1 LESYY
6 IAFVAGT
13 VGAFFMDMAE
23 FKLAR
28 VGYSS
33 GVTADYIGRWV
44 YGLFK
49 ARWVHRDIRKTE
61 PVHGEVQIGMAFHFI
76 VGGGVVALLYPW
88 FINFVE
94 LETLSEHLVTGIVY
108 GLATSL
114 LPWFILMP
122 ALGWGWFGSKTPF
135 ESEPVITPLLS
146 HIAYGLG
153 IGFTF
158 VLYEVIIL

>member
-1 LESYY
+1 M
-6 IAFVAGT
+6 AFTAGL
-13 VGAFFMDMAE
+13 VGAFFMDIAE

-28 VGYSS
+28 LGYSS
-33 GVTADYIGRWV
+33 GVTAAYIGRWV
-44 YGLFK
+44 RALMK
-49 ARWVHRDIRKTE
+49 AKCKHHDIRKAQA
-61 PVHGEVQIGMAFHFI
+61 VYGELQIGIAFHFI
-76 VGGGVVALLYPW
+76 IGGGFVALLYPW
-88 FINFVE
+88 FIDFVG

-108 GLATSL
+108 GLATTV

-122 ALGWGWFGSKTPF
+122 ALGWGWFGSKIPF

-158 VLYEVIIL
+158 VLYQVIVW